1 MIWEKFKDLFH
12 PSWKRKLKPFIESS
26 ECDKIYQFLKSEA
39 ARGRKIAPLSSNV
52 WRAFKETSFDDLNV
66 VFLGIS
72 PYHTFKD
79 NAPIADGI
87 LMSCSITGKLQP
99 SLEKFYSE
107 IERQLYEGLNLHLI
121 KDPDLSYLSKQGILM
136 TNIGLTC
143 EEGKPGSH
151 SLIWSGFTQ
160 YLLEEVLAGTG
171 VPIVFLGKEAAR
183 YERYVAPFT
192 HKFVVPHPA
201 SAAYSQEDWNS
212 DNLFK
217 KLNKHLKDC
226 CDISIQ
232 WMKTSE

>member
-12 PSWKRKLKPFIESS
+12 ESWHKKMKPFVESS
-26 ECDKIYQFLKSEA
+26 ECDKIYQFLKSESL
-39 ARGRKIAPLSSNV
+39 RGRRLAPLSSNV
-52 WRAFKETSFDDLNV
+52 WRAFKETLFDDLNI
-66 VFLGIS
+66 VFLGLS

-79 NAPIADGI
+79 NAPIASGI
-87 LMSCSITGKLQP
+87 LMDCSITGKLQP
-99 SLEKFYSE
+99 SLIKFYE
-107 IERQLYEGLNLHLI
+107 EAERQLYQGLNLHLI

-136 TNIGLTC
+136 TNVSLTC

-151 SLIWSGFTQ
+151 LFQWSGFTQ

-171 VPIVFLGKEAAR
+171 VPIVFLGREAAR

-201 SAAYSQEDWNS
+201 SAAYSQEDWPS

-217 KLNKHLKDC
+217 KLDKHLWDC
-226 CDISIQ
+226 CKVKIS

>member
-12 PSWKRKLKPFIESS
+12 ESWHKKMKPFVESS
-26 ECDKIYQFLKSEA
+26 ECDKIYQFLKSESG
-39 ARGRKIAPLSSNV
+39 RGKRLAPLSSNV

-66 VFLGIS
+66 VFLGLS
-72 PYHTFKD
+72 PYHTFKN

-87 LMSCSITGKLQP
+87 LMSCSIIGKLQP

-107 IERQLYEGLNLHLI
+107 CERQLYEGLNLHLI
-121 KDPDLSYLSKQGILM
+121 KDPDLCYLCSQGILM
-136 TNIGLTC
+136 ANIGLTC

-151 SLIWSGFTQ
+151 TIIWEPFIK

-171 VPIVFLGKEAAR
+171 VPIVFLGREAAR

-192 HKFVVPHPA
+192 HKFVVEHPA
-201 SAAYSQEDWNS
+201 ASAYRSEDWPT

-217 KLNKHLKDC
+217 KLDKHLWDC
-226 CDISIQ
+226 CKIKIS
-232 WMKTSE
+232 WMKTE